1 MSRILADLKA
11 FGLQYIRSP
20 IGAFFALI
28 FPLILILVFGAVFS
42 QTEDVEV
49 PLPVQDL
56 DGTNKSAE
64 FMGILNSTGTL
75 KVSMIPASVDIEEY
89 IKDNSLPIALQI
101 PEGFGASVSHIN
113 STGGLE
119 PIPVNVTLYGDP
131 SRTTYNVALGS
142 VNAAAT
148 IMNYNIF
155 PGSYPVVGMETE
167 SVVAGGYQ
175 FIDFFL
181 PGMIA
186 FTVMTNALFA
196 QSASSAEYRTRGY
209 FKLLGTT
216 PLAKWEWVLAKF
228 IWYLIILLASV
239 ALMFVVSIL
248 VFGVRVTITPLA
260 IVIIFSG
267 ILLFVSMGMLIGMV
281 SKDPESASA
290 IANAIGFPMMFL
302 SGTFFPLEMMP
313 DFLQGVARVLPLT
326 YMSEGMRSTMI
337 YGNEVGALINLAVV
351 LVLGIIFYVV
361 ASKLMRWKEK

>member
-1 MSRILADLKA
+1 MSRVLADLKA

-20 IGAFFALI
+20 VGAFFALI

-42 QTEDVEV
+42 QTESVEV
-49 PLPVQDL
+49 SLPVQDL
-56 DGTNKSAE
+56 DGTNESAD
-64 FMGILNSTGTL
+64 FMDILNSTGTL
-75 KVSMIPASVDIEEY
+75 KISMIPVSIDIEEY
-89 IKDNSLPIALQI
+89 IKDNSLPLALQI
-101 PEGFGASVSHIN
+101 PEGFNASIN
-113 STGGLE
+113 NKVGNITV
-119 PIPVNVTLYGDP
+119 PIPINVTLYGDP

-148 IMNYNIF
+148 IKNYQIF

-167 SVVAGGYQ
+167 SIVAGGFKY
-175 FIDFFL
+175 IDFFL

-196 QSASSAEYRTRGY
+196 QSSSSAEYRTRGY

-216 PLAKWEWVLAKF
+216 PLAKWEWLLAKF
-228 IWYLIILLASV
+228 LWYLIILLASV

-248 VFGVRVTITPLA
+248 VFGVRVTITPTA
-260 IVIIFSG
+260 IILVFSG

-281 SKDPESASA
+281 SKDPESAAA

-351 LVLGIIFYVV
+351 LVLGIVFYII